1 MSAVATAT
9 RTRAPEAPE
18 RGAIPRERVELLC
31 DPGSFMPLRSGVLS
45 DSGGAAGDGV
55 LAGAGA
61 LDGRPVYCYAQDP
74 KMKGGSLG
82 SSHADSIVR
91 VMRLAGDAGA
101 PVVGF
106 VESGGARLQEGHAA
120 LSGYGRIFRASVE
133 LSDRVPQVSVV
144 AGVSA
149 GGGAYSPALTDFV
162 VMTEDARMFLTGPQ
176 IVREAMGEDVGMAEL
191 GGPGVH
197 AGNGVCQLVAAN
209 VPEAVGLTRELL
221 SFLPARI
228 GARVAS
234 MPSRPANGADPG
246 APVPSDPR
254 KVYDVRDV
262 VAAVADDGRLL
273 ELDER
278 WARSM
283 VTGFARIEGRAVG
296 VIANQPRRLGGV
308 IDAEAAEKGALFVNR
323 CDRFGIPLVVLVDTP
338 GFMPGTRQEDA
349 GVIRYGAQLL
359 RAFAAARVPK
369 LTVVLRKA
377 YGGAVITM
385 NSRGLGADMVF
396 AWPGAEIGIMAARQA
411 VGIVERRAIA
421 AAPEPDATRDSLA
434 AAYAG
439 EHLSATTAAASGFV
453 DEVIAPGETRRRVA
467 WALGALE
474 GVR

>member
-1 MSAVATAT
+1 MNPVATAP
-9 RTRAPEAPE
+9 RTEAPAE
-18 RGAIPRERVELLC
+18 QRPDVTRERVELLC

-55 LAGAGA
+55 LAGAGSLA
-61 LDGRPVYCYAQDP
+61 GRPIYCYAQDP
-74 KMKGGSLG
+74 RLKGGSLG
-82 SSHADSIVR
+82 ASHADSIVR

-101 PVVGF
+101 PIVGF

-133 LSDRVPQVSVV
+133 LSRQVPQVSVV

-162 VMTEDARMFLTGPQ
+162 VMTEEARMFLTGPQ
-176 IVREAMGEDVGMAEL
+176 IVREALGEDVGMAEL

-197 AGNGVCQLVAAN
+197 AANGVCQLVAPDI
-209 VPEAVGLTRELL
+209 PEAVALTQELL
-221 SFLPARI
+221 SFLPSRI
-228 GARVAS
+228 GTPV
-234 MPSRPANGADPG
+234 RPTAPLPPNGEDP
-246 APVPSDPR
+246 AATVPTDPR
-254 KVYDVRDV
+254 RVYDVRDV
-262 VAAVADDGRLL
+262 IAAIADSGRLL

-308 IDAEAAEKGALFVNR
+308 IDAEAAEKGALFVDR

-369 LTVVLRKA
+369 LTVILRKA

-396 AWPGAEIGIMAARQA
+396 AWPEAEIGIMAARQA
-411 VGIVERRAIA
+411 VGIVERRTIA
-421 AAPEPDATRDSLA
+421 AAPEPELARDALA
-434 AAYAG
+434 EEYAG
-439 EHLSATTAAASGFV
+439 EHLTASTAAESGFV
-453 DEVIAPGETRRRVA
+453 DEVIEPSDTRRRVG

-474 GVR
+474 GMR